1 MTLEILLPTGRG
13 AGSPAGSATGGG
25 LESRRAIGG
34 GGASAAGRLESE
46 RAGGGGPGEGRRD
59 GVGGGAS
66 AAGRLETYRLVGTPV
81 ARGNYAPATRRL
93 AFAAAHVVADPLGDN
108 SPGAPAVVDWEHTLE
123 FRRHLWSLGLSVAE
137 AMDTA
142 QRGMGLD
149 WAATQELIRRS
160 AAEAPDGRIAVGVG
174 TDQLT
179 AAGRPTGGAHAL
191 DAVIAAYE
199 EQLGLAEEVGAQP
212 ILMAS
217 RALCAAA
224 ESPDDYRK
232 VYDRLVGQSTRPVI
246 LHWLGSMFDPAL
258 DGYWGSDSLD
268 TAADV
273 VVDLIADN
281 VTKVDGIKVSLLDAS
296 REVAL
301 RNRLP
306 EGVRLYTG
314 DDFNYPELIR
324 GDDDRHSD
332 ALLGIF
338 AAIAPAAAAA
348 LKALDDGDLDTYD
361 RVFAPTVPLARQI
374 FSAPTYYYKTG
385 IAFLAWLN
393 GHQPGFSMVGGLQT
407 GRSLP
412 HLADTFRLADQA
424 GVLTNPELAVQRFG
438 QLLRVG
444 GVDA

>member
-1 MTLEILLPTGRG
+1 MSLSLRLPLD
-13 AGSPAGSATGGG
+13 GG
-25 LESRRAIGG
+25 LE
-34 GGASAAGRLESE
+34 
-46 RAGGGGPGEGRRD
+46 
-59 GVGGGAS
+59 
-66 AAGRLETYRLVGTPV
+66 TYQLVGDPV
-81 ARGNYAPATRRL
+81 AHGTYSPATRRL
-93 AFAAAHVVADPLGDN
+93 AFAAAHVVPDPLADN
-108 SPGAPAVVDWEHTLE
+108 GPGAPAVIDWEHTLG

-149 WAATQELIRRS
+149 WPATQELIRRS
-160 AAEAPDGRIAVGVG
+160 AAEAPLRSDGAPSGGAAVGGVAGGAASGGAVGGGFAKRIAVGVG
-174 TDQLT
+174 TDQL
-179 AAGRPTGGAHAL
+179 AAGVHSL
-191 DAVIAAYE
+191 DTVIAAYE
-199 EQLGLAEEVGAQP
+199 EQLALAEEVGAQP

-224 ESPDDYRK
+224 NSPDDYRK
-232 VYDRLVGQSTRPVI
+232 AYDRLLSQSSRPVI

-273 VVDLIADN
+273 VVDLINENAS
-281 VTKVDGIKVSLLDAS
+281 KVDGIKVSLLDAAK
-296 REVAL
+296 EVAL
-301 RNRLP
+301 RKRLP
-306 EGVRLYTG
+306 AAVRLYTG

-324 GDDDRHSD
+324 GDGERHSD

-348 LKALDDGDLDTYD
+348 LKALDDGDLTKYEEI
-361 RVFAPTVPLARQI
+361 FAPTVPLARQI

-393 GHQPGFSMVGGLQT
+393 GHQPGFGMVGGLQT

-412 HLADTFRLADQA
+412 HLADTFRLADAA
-424 GVLTNPELAVQRFG
+424 GVLTSPELAVDRFRK
-438 QLLRVG
+438 LLIVG
-444 GVDA
+444 GINA

>member
-1 MTLEILLPTGRG
+1 MSGSTESGGGGGLGLRLPTGD
-13 AGSPAGSATGGG
+13 
-25 LESRRAIGG
+25 
-34 GGASAAGRLESE
+34 GRLE
-46 RAGGGGPGEGRRD
+46 D
-59 GVGGGAS
+59 
-66 AAGRLETYRLVGTPV
+66 YRLIGEPV
-81 ARGNYAPATRRL
+81 AQGTYEPARSRL

-108 SPGAPAVVDWEHTLE
+108 SPGQPAVIDWEHTLE

-149 WAATQELIRRS
+149 WTATQELIRRS
-160 AAEAPDGRIAVGVG
+160 AAEAPTDPRTVGAAEKRIAVGVG
-174 TDQLT
+174 TDQLP
-179 AAGRPTGGAHAL
+179 AGMQAL

-199 EQLGLAEEVGAQP
+199 EQLALAEDVGAQP

-224 ESPDDYRK
+224 VSPDDYRK
-232 VYDRLVGQSTRPVI
+232 VYDRLLGQSSRPMI

-258 DGYWGSDSLD
+258 EGDWGSDSLD
-268 TAADV
+268 TATDV
-273 VVDLIADN
+273 VVDLINENAGR
-281 VTKVDGIKVSLLDAS
+281 VDGIKVSLLDAS

-324 GDDDRHSD
+324 GDETRHSD

-348 LKALDDGDLDTYD
+348 LKALDDGDLTKYEE
-361 RVFAPTVPLARQI
+361 VFAPTVPLARQI

-393 GHQPGFSMVGGLQT
+393 GHQPGFGMVGGLQT

-412 HLADTFRLADQA
+412 HLAETFRLADAA
-424 GVLTNPELAVQRFG
+424 GVLTDPELAVTRFRR
-438 QLLRVG
+438 LLVVG

>member
-1 MTLEILLPTGRG
+1 MELKLPVD
-13 AGSPAGSATGGG
+13 GG
-25 LESRRAIGG
+25 LES
-34 GGASAAGRLESE
+34 
-46 RAGGGGPGEGRRD
+46 
-59 GVGGGAS
+59 
-66 AAGRLETYRLVGTPV
+66 YRLVGEPV
-81 ARGNYAPATRRL
+81 AQGTYSPARSRL

-108 SPGAPAVVDWEHTLE
+108 SPGAPAVIDWEHTLE

-149 WAATQELIRRS
+149 WPATQELIRRS

-179 AAGRPTGGAHAL
+179 APTTGADSL

-199 EQLGLAEEVGAQP
+199 EQLAVAEEAGAQP
-212 ILMAS
+212 IMMAS

-224 ESPDDYRK
+224 QSPDDYRK
-232 VYDRLVGQSTRPVI
+232 VYDRLLNQSSRPVI
-246 LHWLGSMFDPAL
+246 LHWLGPMFDPAL
-258 DGYWGSDSLD
+258 EGYWGSSSFDSAVD
-268 TAADV
+268 T
-273 VVDLIADN
+273 VVDLINDN
-281 VTKVDGIKVSLLDAS
+281 VVKVDGIKISLLDAGK
-296 REVAL
+296 EVAL

-324 GDDDRHSD
+324 GDGERHSD

-348 LKALDDGDLDTYD
+348 LNALDRGDFDEYE

-393 GHQPGFSMVGGLQT
+393 GFQPGFTMVGGLQT

-424 GVLTNPELAVQRFG
+424 GVLTDPELAVDRFR
-438 QLLRVG
+438 QLLRVSG
-444 GVDA
+444 IDA

>member
-1 MTLEILLPTGRG
+1 MTLSLRLP
-13 AGSPAGSATGGG
+13 AY
-25 LESRRAIGG
+25 
-34 GGASAAGRLESE
+34 
-46 RAGGGGPGEGRRD
+46 
-59 GVGGGAS
+59 
-66 AAGRLETYRLVGTPV
+66 GRLETYQLVGTPV
-81 ARGNYAPATRRL
+81 AQGTYEPARSRL

-108 SPGAPAVVDWEHTLE
+108 APGAPAVIDWEHTLE

-160 AAEAPDGRIAVGVG
+160 SAEAPAGRIAVGVG
-174 TDQLT
+174 TDQL
-179 AAGRPTGGAHAL
+179 AAGNHSLET
-191 DAVIAAYE
+191 VIAAYE
-199 EQLGLAEEVGAQP
+199 EQLAVAEDVGAQP

-224 ESPDDYRK
+224 SSPDDYRK
-232 VYDRLVGQSTRPVI
+232 VYDRLLAQSSRPVI

-258 DGYWGSDSLD
+258 TGYWGSESLD

-273 VVDLIADN
+273 VADLIAEN
-281 VTKVDGIKVSLLDAS
+281 IAKVDGIKVSVLDAAK
-296 REVAL
+296 EVAL

-306 EGVRLYTG
+306 EDVRLYTG

-324 GDDDRHSD
+324 GDDQRYSD

-348 LKALDDGDLDTYD
+348 LKALDDGELTRYEEI
-361 RVFAPTVPLARQI
+361 FAPTVPLARHI
-374 FSAPTYYYKTG
+374 FSAPTYYYKSG

-393 GHQPGFSMVGGLQT
+393 GHQPGFTMVGGLQT
-407 GRSLP
+407 GRSLT
-412 HLADTFRLADQA
+412 HLAETFRLADQA
-424 GVLTNPELAVQRFG
+424 GVLTDPSLAVNRFR
-438 QLLRVG
+438 QLLAVN

>member
-1 MTLEILLPTGRG
+1 MKLP
-13 AGSPAGSATGGG
+13 
-25 LESRRAIGG
+25 LN
-34 GGASAAGRLESE
+34 
-46 RAGGGGPGEGRRD
+46 GE
-59 GVGGGAS
+59 
-66 AAGRLETYRLVGTPV
+66 LVDYQLSGTPV
-81 ARGNYAPATRRL
+81 AQGTYSPARSRL

-108 SPGAPAVVDWEHTLE
+108 SPGAPAVIDWEHTLG

-149 WAATQELIRRS
+149 WASTQELIRRS

-174 TDQLT
+174 TDQLPAT
-179 AAGRPTGGAHAL
+179 GQPAAGSTRKSGAESRGASATSSTGGSRSGETAGGSRSGETAGGSRSGETAGGSRSTRPGEGGVHSL

-199 EQLGLAEEVGAQP
+199 EQLAVAEDVQAQP

-224 ESPDDYRK
+224 SGPDDYRK
-232 VYDRLVGQSTRPVI
+232 VYDRLLNQSSRPVI

-258 DGYWGSDSLD
+258 DGYWGSDD
-268 TAADV
+268 VDAAADTV
-273 VVDLIADN
+273 VQLIEDN
-281 VTKVDGIKVSLLDAS
+281 VAKVDGIKVSLLDADK
-296 REVAL
+296 EVAL
-301 RNRLP
+301 RKRLP

-314 DDFNYPELIR
+314 DDFNYPELIQ
-324 GDDDRHSD
+324 GDGDRYSD

-348 LKALDDGDLDTYD
+348 LKALDDNDLDTYTK
-361 RVFAPTVPLARQI
+361 VFAPTVPLARQI

-393 GHQPGFSMVGGLQT
+393 GYQPGFTMVGGLQT
-407 GRSLP
+407 GRALT

-424 GVLTNPELAVQRFG
+424 GVLTNPDLAVDRFR

-444 GVDA
+444 GIDA

>member
-1 MTLEILLPTGRG
+1 MSLSLRLPLE
-13 AGSPAGSATGGG
+13 GG
-25 LESRRAIGG
+25 LENYT
-34 GGASAAGRLESE
+34 L
-46 RAGGGGPGEGRRD
+46 
-59 GVGGGAS
+59 
-66 AAGRLETYRLVGTPV
+66 TGTPV
-81 ARGNYAPATRRL
+81 AQGTYEPARSRL

-108 SPGAPAVVDWEHTLE
+108 SPGAPAAIDWEHTLG

-149 WAATQELIRRS
+149 WPATQELIRRS
-160 AAEAPDGRIAVGVG
+160 ATEAPAGRIAVGVG
-174 TDQLT
+174 TDQLPP
-179 AAGRPTGGAHAL
+179 GVHSL
-191 DAVIAAYE
+191 DVVVGAYE
-199 EQLGLAEEVGAQP
+199 EQLALAEEVGAQP

-224 ESPDDYRK
+224 GSPDDYRK
-232 VYDRLVGQSTRPVI
+232 VYDRLLGQSSRPVI

-273 VVDLIADN
+273 VVELINEN
-281 VTKVDGIKVSLLDAS
+281 VAHVDGIKVSLLDAS
-296 REVAL
+296 KEIAL
-301 RNRLP
+301 RKRLP
-306 EGVRLYTG
+306 DGVRLYTG
-314 DDFNYPELIR
+314 DDFNYPELIQ
-324 GDDDRHSD
+324 GDGDRHSD

-348 LKALDDGDLDTYD
+348 LKALDEGDLTAYEQA
-361 RVFAPTVPLARQI
+361 FAPTVPLARQI

-393 GHQPGFSMVGGLQT
+393 GHQPGFGMVGGLQT

-412 HLADTFRLADQA
+412 HLADTFRLADAA
-424 GVLTNPELAVQRFG
+424 GVLTSPELAVDRFRK
-438 QLLRVG
+438 LLIVG

>member
-1 MTLEILLPTGRG
+1 MTLSLKLPLD
-13 AGSPAGSATGGG
+13 GG
-25 LESRRAIGG
+25 L
-34 GGASAAGRLESE
+34 SE
-46 RAGGGGPGEGRRD
+46 
-59 GVGGGAS
+59 
-66 AAGRLETYRLVGTPV
+66 YRLIGQPV
-81 ARGNYAPATRRL
+81 AQGTYEPAASRL

-108 SPGAPAVVDWEHTLE
+108 APGQPAVVDWEHTLE

-149 WAATQELIRRS
+149 WVATQELIRRS

-174 TDQLT
+174 TDQL
-179 AAGRPTGGAHAL
+179 AAGDHSLET
-191 DAVIAAYE
+191 VIGAYE
-199 EQLGLAEEVGAQP
+199 EQLAVAEEVGAQP

-217 RALCAAA
+217 RGLCAAA
-224 ESPDDYRK
+224 SSPDDYRK
-232 VYDRLVGQSTRPVI
+232 VYDRLLSQSTRPVI
-246 LHWLGSMFDPAL
+246 LHWLGAMFDPAL

-273 VVDLIADN
+273 VVELIGDHTA
-281 VTKVDGIKVSLLDAS
+281 KVDGIKVSLLEAS

-314 DDFNYPELIR
+314 DDFNYPELIK
-324 GDDDRHSD
+324 GDEDRYSD

-348 LKALDDGDLDTYD
+348 LKALDDGDLQRYD
-361 RVFAPTVPLARQI
+361 EVFAPTVPLSRQI

-393 GHQPGFSMVGGLQT
+393 GHQPGFTMVGGLQT

-424 GVLTNPELAVQRFG
+424 GVLTNPELAVSRFG

>member
-1 MTLEILLPTGRG
+1 MSLSLRLPLDG
-13 AGSPAGSATGGG
+13 A
-25 LESRRAIGG
+25 
-34 GGASAAGRLESE
+34 
-46 RAGGGGPGEGRRD
+46 
-59 GVGGGAS
+59 
-66 AAGRLETYRLVGTPV
+66 LETYQLTGTPV
-81 ARGNYAPATRRL
+81 AHGNYSPSTSRL
-93 AFAAAHVVADPLGDN
+93 AFAAAHVVSDPLADN
-108 SPGAPAVVDWEHTLE
+108 SPGAPAAIDWDHTLG

-149 WAATQELIRRS
+149 WPATQELIRRS

-174 TDQLT
+174 TDQLP
-179 AAGRPTGGAHAL
+179 AGVHPL

-199 EQLGLAEEVGAQP
+199 EQLALAEEVGAQP

-224 ESPDDYRK
+224 TSPDDYRK
-232 VYDRLVGQSTRPVI
+232 VYDRLLGQSSRPVI

-273 VVDLIADN
+273 VVDLINEN
-281 VTKVDGIKVSLLDAS
+281 VSKVDGIKVSLLDAAK
-296 REVAL
+296 EVAL
-301 RNRLP
+301 RKRLP

-324 GDDDRHSD
+324 GDGEHYSD

-348 LKALDDGDLDTYD
+348 LKALDDGKLTKYEEI
-361 RVFAPTVPLARQI
+361 FAPTVPLARQI

-393 GHQPGFSMVGGLQT
+393 GHQPGFGMVGGLQT

-412 HLADTFRLADQA
+412 HLADTFRLADAA
-424 GVLTNPELAVQRFG
+424 GVLTSPELAVDRFR
-438 QLLRVG
+438 QLLIVG
-444 GVDA
+444 GIDA

>member
-1 MTLEILLPTGRG
+1 VKLKLPLD
-13 AGSPAGSATGGG
+13 GG
-25 LESRRAIGG
+25 LSEYQLIGK
-34 GGASAAGRLESE
+34 
-46 RAGGGGPGEGRRD
+46 
-59 GVGGGAS
+59 
-66 AAGRLETYRLVGTPV
+66 PV
-81 ARGNYAPATRRL
+81 AQGTYEPAASRL

-108 SPGAPAVVDWEHTLE
+108 SPGQPAVVDWEHTLE

-174 TDQLT
+174 TDQLAPGNHSLET
-179 AAGRPTGGAHAL
+179 
-191 DAVIAAYE
+191 VIGAYE
-199 EQLGLAEEVGAQP
+199 EQLAVAEDVGAQP

-224 ESPDDYRK
+224 GSPDDYRK
-232 VYDRLVGQSTRPVI
+232 VYDRLLNQSSRPVI

-273 VVDLIADN
+273 VVDLIGDN
-281 VTKVDGIKVSLLDAS
+281 TSKVDGIKVSLLEAS

-314 DDFNYPELIR
+314 DDFNYPELIK
-324 GDDDRHSD
+324 GDEDRYSD

-348 LKALDDGDLDTYD
+348 LKALDDGDLARYD
-361 RVFAPTVPLARQI
+361 EVFAPTVPLSRQI

-407 GRSLP
+407 GRALP

-424 GVLTNPELAVQRFG
+424 GVLTNPELAVARFR
-438 QLLRVG
+438 QLLLVG

>member
-1 MTLEILLPTGRG
+1 MTLALKLPLD
-13 AGSPAGSATGGG
+13 GG
-25 LESRRAIGG
+25 L
-34 GGASAAGRLESE
+34 SE
-46 RAGGGGPGEGRRD
+46 
-59 GVGGGAS
+59 
-66 AAGRLETYRLVGTPV
+66 YRLIGEPV
-81 ARGNYAPATRRL
+81 AQGTYAPAESRL

-108 SPGAPAVVDWEHTLE
+108 SPGQPAVVDWEHTLE

-174 TDQLT
+174 TDQL
-179 AAGRPTGGAHAL
+179 AAGNHSLET
-191 DAVIAAYE
+191 VIGAYE
-199 EQLGLAEEVGAQP
+199 EQLAVAEEVGAQP

-224 ESPDDYRK
+224 GSPDDYRK
-232 VYDRLVGQSTRPVI
+232 VYDRLLNQSSRPVI

-273 VVDLIADN
+273 VVELIADN
-281 VTKVDGIKVSLLDAS
+281 TTKVDGIKVSLLEAS

-314 DDFNYPELIR
+314 DDFNYPELIK
-324 GDDDRHSD
+324 GDDDAYSD

-348 LKALDDGDLDTYD
+348 LKALDDGDLHRYD
-361 RVFAPTVPLARQI
+361 EVFAPTVPLSRQI

-424 GVLTNPELAVQRFG
+424 GVLTNPELAVSRFR
-438 QLLRVG
+438 QLLLVG

>member
-1 MTLEILLPTGRG
+1 MTLSLRLP
-13 AGSPAGSATGGG
+13 
-25 LESRRAIGG
+25 L
-34 GGASAAGRLESE
+34 
-46 RAGGGGPGEGRRD
+46 D
-59 GVGGGAS
+59 GK
-66 AAGRLETYRLVGTPV
+66 LETYHLIGEPV
-81 ARGNYAPATRRL
+81 AHGTYQPARSRL

-108 SPGAPAVVDWEHTLE
+108 SPGAPAVIDWDHTLE

-149 WAATQELIRRS
+149 WPATQELIRRS
-160 AAEAPDGRIAVGVG
+160 AAEAPLRSSVVGSAGGAGEKQIAVGVG
-174 TDQLT
+174 TDQLP
-179 AAGRPTGGAHAL
+179 AGVHPL

-199 EQLGLAEEVGAQP
+199 EQLAVAEEVGAQP

-224 ESPDDYRK
+224 GSPDDYRK
-232 VYDRLVGQSTRPVI
+232 VYDRLLSQSSRPVI

-258 DGYWGSDSLD
+258 EGYWGSDSLD

-273 VVDLIADN
+273 VVELINENAAH
-281 VTKVDGIKVSLLDAS
+281 VDGIKVSLLDAS
-296 REVAL
+296 KEVAL

-314 DDFNYPELIR
+314 DDFNYPSLIR
-324 GDDDRHSD
+324 GDGERYSD

-348 LKALDDGDLDTYD
+348 LKALDDRELTKYEEI
-361 RVFAPTVPLARQI
+361 FAPTVPLARQI
-374 FSAPTYYYKTG
+374 FSAPTLYYKTG

-393 GHQPGFSMVGGLQT
+393 GHQPGFGMVGGLQT

-412 HLADTFRLADQA
+412 HLAETFRLADAA
-424 GVLTNPELAVQRFG
+424 GVLARPEFAVDRFRK
-438 QLLRVG
+438 LLVVG

>member
-1 MTLEILLPTGRG
+1 MTLELKLPLD
-13 AGSPAGSATGGG
+13 GG
-25 LESRRAIGG
+25 L
-34 GGASAAGRLESE
+34 SA
-46 RAGGGGPGEGRRD
+46 
-59 GVGGGAS
+59 
-66 AAGRLETYRLVGTPV
+66 YRLVGEPV
-81 ARGNYAPATRRL
+81 ARGTYSPARSRL

-108 SPGAPAVVDWEHTLE
+108 APGAPAVIDWEHTLE

-149 WAATQELIRRS
+149 WKATQELIRRS

-179 AAGRPTGGAHAL
+179 GPATL
-191 DAVIAAYE
+191 DAVIGAYE
-199 EQLGLAEEVGAQP
+199 EQLAVAEDVGARP

-232 VYDRLVGQSTRPVI
+232 VYDRLLTQSAKPVI
-246 LHWLGSMFDPAL
+246 LHWLGPMFDPAL
-258 DGYWGSDSLD
+258 EGYWGGDSFD
-268 TAADV
+268 SAAATV
-273 VVDLIADN
+273 VELINAN
-281 VTKVDGIKVSLLDAS
+281 VEKVDGIKISLLDAS
-296 REVAL
+296 KEVAL
-301 RNRLP
+301 RNCLP
-306 EGVRLYTG
+306 TRVRLYTG

-324 GDDDRHSD
+324 GDGERHSD

-348 LKALDDGDLDTYD
+348 LHALDAGDLETYE
-361 RVFAPTVPLARQI
+361 RVFQPTVPLARQI

-393 GHQPGFSMVGGLQT
+393 GFQPGFTMVGGLQT

-424 GVLTNPELAVQRFG
+424 GVLTNPELAVDRFR

-444 GVDA
+444 GIDA

>member
-1 MTLEILLPTGRG
+1 MTLELRLPT
-13 AGSPAGSATGGG
+13 S
-25 LESRRAIGG
+25 E
-34 GGASAAGRLESE
+34 GRLEI
-46 RAGGGGPGEGRRD
+46 
-59 GVGGGAS
+59 
-66 AAGRLETYRLVGTPV
+66 YRLIGEPV
-81 ARGNYAPATRRL
+81 AQGTYAPARSRL
-93 AFAAAHVVADPLGDN
+93 AFAAAHVVADPLRDN
-108 SPGAPAVVDWEHTLE
+108 SPGQPAGIDWEHTLE

-149 WAATQELIRRS
+149 WPATQELIRRS
-160 AAEAPDGRIAVGVG
+160 AAEAPTHPLTDETTHAPAGRGAGKRIAVGVG
-174 TDQLT
+174 TDQLPV
-179 AAGRPTGGAHAL
+179 RQRHSVE
-191 DAVIAAYE
+191 AVSAAYE
-199 EQLGLAEEVGAQP
+199 EQLALAEEVGAQP

-224 ESPDDYRK
+224 ASPDDYRK
-232 VYDRLVGQSTRPVI
+232 VYDRLLGQSSRPVI

-258 DGYWGSDSLD
+258 EGYWGSESID

-273 VVDLIADN
+273 VVDLIEENAGQ
-281 VTKVDGIKVSLLDAS
+281 VDGIKVSLLDAA

-324 GDDDRHSD
+324 GDQNRYSD

-348 LKALDDGDLDTYD
+348 LKALDDGDLTKYD
-361 RVFAPTVPLARQI
+361 DVFAPTVPLARQI

-393 GHQPGFSMVGGLQT
+393 GHQPGFGMVGGLQT

-412 HLADTFRLADQA
+412 HLAETFRLADAA
-424 GVLTNPELAVQRFG
+424 GVLTNPELAVTRFR
-438 QLLRVG
+438 QLLVVG

>member
-1 MTLEILLPTGRG
+1 MTLSLRLP
-13 AGSPAGSATGGG
+13 
-25 LESRRAIGG
+25 LN
-34 GGASAAGRLESE
+34 GRLE
-46 RAGGGGPGEGRRD
+46 P
-59 GVGGGAS
+59 
-66 AAGRLETYRLVGTPV
+66 YRLTGTPV
-81 ARGNYAPATRRL
+81 AASNYEPSHTRL
-93 AFAAAHVVADPLGDN
+93 AFAAAHVVSDPLADN
-108 SPGAPAVVDWEHTLE
+108 SPGAPAVIDWDHTLG

-149 WAATQELIRRS
+149 WPATQELIRRS
-160 AAEAPDGRIAVGVG
+160 AAEAPRRAANAARGAGDARGGASAGSAGAEGADSARSEADGAHRAGASRGAVESAGGSEKRIAVGVG
-174 TDQLT
+174 TDQLP
-179 AAGRPTGGAHAL
+179 AGVHPL
-191 DAVIAAYE
+191 DAVIGAYE
-199 EQLGLAEEVGAQP
+199 EQLALAEEVGAQP

-224 ESPDDYRK
+224 TSPDDYRK
-232 VYDRLVGQSTRPVI
+232 VYDRLLGQSSRPVI

-258 DGYWGSDSLD
+258 DGYWGSGSLD

-273 VVDLIADN
+273 VVDLIN
-281 VTKVDGIKVSLLDAS
+281 ENSTKVDGIKVSLLDAS
-296 REVAL
+296 KEIAL
-301 RNRLP
+301 RKRLP

-324 GDDDRHSD
+324 GDGERYSD

-348 LKALDDGDLDTYD
+348 LKALDDGEPAKYEEI
-361 RVFAPTVPLARQI
+361 FAPTVPLARQI

-393 GHQPGFSMVGGLQT
+393 GHQPGFGMVGGLQT

-412 HLADTFRLADQA
+412 HLADTFRLADAA
-424 GVLTNPELAVQRFG
+424 GVLTSPELATDRFK

-444 GVDA
+444 GIDA

>member
-1 MTLEILLPTGRG
+1 MTLEVLLPSGD
-13 AGSPAGSATGGG
+13 G
-25 LESRRAIGG
+25 LER
-34 GGASAAGRLESE
+34 
-46 RAGGGGPGEGRRD
+46 
-59 GVGGGAS
+59 
-66 AAGRLETYRLVGTPV
+66 YRLVGEPV
-81 ARGNYAPATRRL
+81 ARGTYSPARSRL

-108 SPGAPAVVDWEHTLE
+108 SPGAPAVIDWEHTLE

-149 WAATQELIRRS
+149 WPATQELIRRS

-174 TDQLT
+174 TDHLT
-179 AAGRPTGGAHAL
+179 AANRRAAGSDGPHEL

-199 EQLGLAEEVGAQP
+199 EQLCLAEEVGAQP

-232 VYDRLVGQSTRPVI
+232 VYDRLLGQSTRPVI

-281 VTKVDGIKVSLLDAS
+281 ATKVDGIKVSLLDAS

-314 DDFNYPELIR
+314 DDFNYPALIK
-324 GDDDRHSD
+324 GDDDRYSD

>member
-1 MTLEILLPTGRG
+1 MKLP
-13 AGSPAGSATGGG
+13 
-25 LESRRAIGG
+25 LN
-34 GGASAAGRLESE
+34 
-46 RAGGGGPGEGRRD
+46 GELVD
-59 GVGGGAS
+59 
-66 AAGRLETYRLVGTPV
+66 YQLVGTPV
-81 ARGNYAPATRRL
+81 AQGTYSPARSRL

-108 SPGAPAVVDWEHTLE
+108 SPGAPAVIDWEHTLG

-149 WAATQELIRRS
+149 WASTQELIRRS

-174 TDQLT
+174 TDQL
-179 AAGRPTGGAHAL
+179 PTGTHSL

-199 EQLGLAEEVGAQP
+199 EQLAVAEEVGAQP

-224 ESPDDYRK
+224 SGPDDYRK
-232 VYDRLVGQSTRPVI
+232 VYDRLLSQSSRPVI

-258 DGYWGSDSLD
+258 AGYWGSDSVEVA
-268 TAADV
+268 TDV
-273 VVDLIADN
+273 VVGLIEDN
-281 VTKVDGIKVSLLDAS
+281 VSKVDGIKISLLDAAK
-296 REVAL
+296 EVAL
-301 RNRLP
+301 RKRLP

-314 DDFNYPELIR
+314 DDFNYPELIQ
-324 GDDDRHSD
+324 GDGDRYSD

-348 LKALDDGDLDTYD
+348 LKALDDNDLETYE

-393 GHQPGFSMVGGLQT
+393 GYQPGFTMVGGLQT
-407 GRSLP
+407 GRALP

-424 GVLTNPELAVQRFG
+424 GVLTDPELAVDRFR
-438 QLLRVG
+438 QLLKVG
-444 GVDA
+444 GIDA

>member
-1 MTLEILLPTGRG
+1 
-13 AGSPAGSATGGG
+13 
-25 LESRRAIGG
+25 
-34 GGASAAGRLESE
+34 
-46 RAGGGGPGEGRRD
+46 
-59 GVGGGAS
+59 
-66 AAGRLETYRLVGTPV
+66 
-81 ARGNYAPATRRL
+81 
-93 AFAAAHVVADPLGDN
+93 
-108 SPGAPAVVDWEHTLE
+108 
-123 FRRHLWSLGLSVAE
+123 
-137 AMDTA
+137 
-142 QRGMGLD
+142 MGLD

-179 AAGRPTGGAHAL
+179 TATAPTADSGSYPL
-191 DAVIAAYE
+191 DTVIAAYE
-199 EQLGLAEEVGAQP
+199 EQLGVAEDVGAQP
-212 ILMAS
+212 IMMAS

-232 VYDRLVGQSTRPVI
+232 VYDRLLSQSTRPVI
-246 LHWLGSMFDPAL
+246 LHWLGAMFDPAL

-273 VVDLIADN
+273 VVELINDN
-281 VTKVDGIKVSLLDAS
+281 VTKVDGIKVSLLDDA

-314 DDFNYPELIR
+314 DDFNYPSLIK
-324 GDDDRHSD
+324 GDAERHSD

-361 RVFAPTVPLARQI
+361 RVFEPTVPLARQI

-424 GVLTNPELAVQRFG
+424 GVLTNPELAVARFR

>member
-1 MTLEILLPTGRG
+1 MTLSLRLPG
-13 AGSPAGSATGGG
+13 PGG
-25 LESRRAIGG
+25 LEAYQVIG
-34 GGASAAGRLESE
+34 E
-46 RAGGGGPGEGRRD
+46 
-59 GVGGGAS
+59 
-66 AAGRLETYRLVGTPV
+66 PV
-81 ARGNYAPATRRL
+81 AQGTYSPAESRL

-108 SPGAPAVVDWEHTLE
+108 SPGQPAVVDWEHTLE

-174 TDQLT
+174 TDQL
-179 AAGRPTGGAHAL
+179 AAGNHSLET
-191 DAVIAAYE
+191 VIGAYE
-199 EQLGLAEEVGAQP
+199 EQLAVAEEVGAQP

-217 RALCAAA
+217 RAMCAAA
-224 ESPDDYRK
+224 ASPDDYRK
-232 VYDRLVGQSTRPVI
+232 VYDRLLNQSSRPVI
-246 LHWLGSMFDPAL
+246 LHWLGAMFDPAL

-273 VVDLIADN
+273 VVELIGDHSA
-281 VTKVDGIKVSLLDAS
+281 KVDGIKVSLLEAS

-314 DDFNYPELIR
+314 DDFNYPELIK
-324 GDDDRHSD
+324 GDAEHYSD

-348 LKALDDGDLDTYD
+348 LKALDDGDLQRYD
-361 RVFAPTVPLARQI
+361 EVFAPTVPLSRQI

-424 GVLTNPELAVQRFG
+424 GVLTNPELAVARFR
-438 QLLRVG
+438 QLLLVG

>member
-1 MTLEILLPTGRG
+1 MTLELRLPTGD
-13 AGSPAGSATGGG
+13 GG
-25 LESRRAIGG
+25 LES
-34 GGASAAGRLESE
+34 
-46 RAGGGGPGEGRRD
+46 
-59 GVGGGAS
+59 
-66 AAGRLETYRLVGTPV
+66 YRLIGEPIAQGT
-81 ARGNYAPATRRL
+81 YAPAASRL

-108 SPGAPAVVDWEHTLE
+108 SPDQPAVIDWEHTLE

-149 WAATQELIRRS
+149 WTATQELIRRS
-160 AAEAPDGRIAVGVG
+160 AAEAPTHLRTTETPAHPQTGEAHPQAGEAPGHLRAGGPAGKRIAVGVG
-174 TDQLT
+174 TDQLP
-179 AAGRPTGGAHAL
+179 AGLQPL

-199 EQLGLAEEVGAQP
+199 GQLALAEEVGAQP

-224 ESPDDYRK
+224 GSPDDYRK
-232 VYDRLVGQSTRPVI
+232 VYDRLLGQSSRPVI

-258 DGYWGSDSLD
+258 EGYWGSDSLD

-273 VVDLIADN
+273 VVELINENAGQ
-281 VTKVDGIKVSLLDAS
+281 VDGIKVSLLDAS

-324 GDDDRHSD
+324 GDENRYSD

-348 LKALDDGDLDTYD
+348 LKALDDGDLTKYEE
-361 RVFAPTVPLARQI
+361 VFAPTVPLARQI

-393 GHQPGFSMVGGLQT
+393 GHQPGFGMVGGLQT

-412 HLADTFRLADQA
+412 HLAETFRLADAA
-424 GVLTNPELAVQRFG
+424 GVLTNPELAVTRFRH
-438 QLLRVG
+438 LLLVG

>member
-1 MTLEILLPTGRG
+1 MELNLPVH
-13 AGSPAGSATGGG
+13 GG
-25 LESRRAIGG
+25 LEK
-34 GGASAAGRLESE
+34 
-46 RAGGGGPGEGRRD
+46 
-59 GVGGGAS
+59 
-66 AAGRLETYRLVGTPV
+66 YRLTGEPV
-81 ARGNYAPATRRL
+81 ARGTYSPARSRL

-108 SPGAPAVVDWEHTLE
+108 APGAPAVIDWEHTLE

-149 WAATQELIRRS
+149 WKATQELIRRS

-179 AAGRPTGGAHAL
+179 GPATL
-191 DAVIAAYE
+191 DAVIGAYE
-199 EQLGLAEEVGAQP
+199 EQLAVAEDVGARP

-232 VYDRLVGQSTRPVI
+232 VYDRLLTQSAKPVI
-246 LHWLGSMFDPAL
+246 LHWLGPMFDPAL
-258 DGYWGSDSLD
+258 EGYWGGDSFD
-268 TAADV
+268 SAAATV
-273 VVDLIADN
+273 VELINAN
-281 VTKVDGIKVSLLDAS
+281 VEKVDGIKISLLDAS
-296 REVAL
+296 KEVAL
-301 RNRLP
+301 RNCLP
-306 EGVRLYTG
+306 TGVRLYTG

-324 GDDDRHSD
+324 GDGERHSD

-348 LKALDDGDLDTYD
+348 LHALDAGDLETYE
-361 RVFAPTVPLARQI
+361 RVFQPTVPLARQI

-393 GHQPGFSMVGGLQT
+393 GFQPGFTMVGGLQT

-424 GVLTNPELAVQRFG
+424 GVLTNPELAVDRFR

-444 GVDA
+444 GIDA

>member
-1 MTLEILLPTGRG
+1 MTLSLRLPG
-13 AGSPAGSATGGG
+13 PDG
-25 LESRRAIGG
+25 LG
-34 GGASAAGRLESE
+34 
-46 RAGGGGPGEGRRD
+46 
-59 GVGGGAS
+59 
-66 AAGRLETYRLVGTPV
+66 TYQLVGEPV
-81 ARGNYAPATRRL
+81 AQGTYEPAQSRL

-108 SPGAPAVVDWEHTLE
+108 SPGQPAVVDWEHTLE

-149 WAATQELIRRS
+149 WPATQELIRRS
-160 AAEAPDGRIAVGVG
+160 AAEAPNGRIAVGVG
-174 TDQLT
+174 TDQL
-179 AAGRPTGGAHAL
+179 AAGNHPLET
-191 DAVIAAYE
+191 VIGAYE
-199 EQLGLAEEVGAQP
+199 EQLAVAEEVGAQP

-224 ESPDDYRK
+224 TSPDDYRK
-232 VYDRLVGQSTRPVI
+232 VYDRLLSQSSRPVI
-246 LHWLGSMFDPAL
+246 LHWLGAMFDPAL

-273 VVDLIADN
+273 VVELIGDN
-281 VTKVDGIKVSLLDAS
+281 TAKVDGIKVSLLEAS

-314 DDFNYPELIR
+314 DDFNYPALIK
-324 GDDDRHSD
+324 GDDDAYSD

-348 LKALDDGDLDTYD
+348 LKALDDGDLQRYD
-361 RVFAPTVPLARQI
+361 EVFEPTVALSRQI

-424 GVLTNPELAVQRFG
+424 GVLTNPELAVSRFR

>member
-1 MTLEILLPTGRG
+1 VTLELRLPVL
-13 AGSPAGSATGGG
+13 GG
-25 LESRRAIGG
+25 
-34 GGASAAGRLESE
+34 
-46 RAGGGGPGEGRRD
+46 
-59 GVGGGAS
+59 
-66 AAGRLETYRLVGTPV
+66 LETYRLAGEPV
-81 ARGNYAPATRRL
+81 AQGTYKPARSRL

-108 SPGAPAVVDWEHTLE
+108 SPGQPAVIDWQHTLE

-174 TDQLT
+174 TDQL
-179 AAGRPTGGAHAL
+179 AAGNHSLET
-191 DAVIAAYE
+191 VISAYE
-199 EQLGLAEEVGAQP
+199 EQLAVAEEVGAQP

-224 ESPDDYRK
+224 ASPDDYRK
-232 VYDRLVGQSTRPVI
+232 VYDRLLNQSSRPVI

-258 DGYWGSDSLD
+258 DGYWGSQSLD

-273 VVDLIADN
+273 VVELIGDN
-281 VTKVDGIKVSLLDAS
+281 AAKVDGIKVSLLEAS

-314 DDFNYPELIR
+314 DDFNYPALIK
-324 GDDDRHSD
+324 GDADRYSD

-338 AAIAPAAAAA
+338 AAIAPAAAVA
-348 LKALDDGDLDTYD
+348 LKALDDGDLQKYD
-361 RVFAPTVPLARQI
+361 EVFAPTVPLSRQI

-424 GVLTNPELAVQRFG
+424 GVLTNPELAVTRFR

>member
-1 MTLEILLPTGRG
+1 MTLSLTLPLD
-13 AGSPAGSATGGG
+13 GG
-25 LESRRAIGG
+25 LS
-34 GGASAAGRLESE
+34 S
-46 RAGGGGPGEGRRD
+46 
-59 GVGGGAS
+59 
-66 AAGRLETYRLVGTPV
+66 YQLVGEPV
-81 ARGNYAPATRRL
+81 AQGTYEPARSRL

-108 SPGAPAVVDWEHTLE
+108 SPGQPAVVDWEHTLG

-160 AAEAPDGRIAVGVG
+160 AAEAPNGRIAVGVG
-174 TDQLT
+174 TDQL
-179 AAGRPTGGAHAL
+179 AAGNHPLET
-191 DAVIAAYE
+191 VIGAYE
-199 EQLGLAEEVGAQP
+199 EQLAVAEEVGAQP

-224 ESPDDYRK
+224 SSPDDYRK
-232 VYDRLVGQSTRPVI
+232 VYDRLLSQSSRPVI
-246 LHWLGSMFDPAL
+246 LHWLGAMFDPAL

-273 VVDLIADN
+273 VIELIGDN
-281 VTKVDGIKVSLLDAS
+281 TAKVDGIKVSLLEAS

-314 DDFNYPELIR
+314 DDFNYPALIK
-324 GDDDRHSD
+324 GDDDAYSD

-348 LKALDDGDLDTYD
+348 LKALDDGDLQRYD
-361 RVFAPTVPLARQI
+361 EVFEPTVALSRQI

-393 GHQPGFSMVGGLQT
+393 GHQPGFTMVGGLQT

-412 HLADTFRLADQA
+412 HLADTFRLADKA
-424 GVLTNPELAVQRFG
+424 GVLTNPELAVSRFR

>member
-1 MTLEILLPTGRG
+1 MSLSLRLPTGD
-13 AGSPAGSATGGG
+13 GG
-25 LESRRAIGG
+25 L
-34 GGASAAGRLESE
+34 ASYEL
-46 RAGGGGPGEGRRD
+46 
-59 GVGGGAS
+59 
-66 AAGRLETYRLVGTPV
+66 TGTPV
-81 ARGNYAPATRRL
+81 AHGTYEPAVSRL
-93 AFAAAHVVADPLGDN
+93 AFAAAHVVPDPLSDN
-108 SPGAPAVVDWEHTLE
+108 SPGAPAVIDWDHTLE

-149 WAATQELIRRS
+149 WPATQELIRRS
-160 AAEAPDGRIAVGVG
+160 AAEAPLRDASEKRIAVGVG
-174 TDQLT
+174 TDQLP
-179 AAGRPTGGAHAL
+179 AGVHTL
-191 DAVIAAYE
+191 DAVIGAYE
-199 EQLGLAEEVGAQP
+199 QQLGLAEEVGAQP

-224 ESPDDYRK
+224 ASPDDYRK
-232 VYDRLVGQSTRPVI
+232 VYDRLLGQSSRPVV

-273 VVDLIADN
+273 VVDLINEN
-281 VTKVDGIKVSLLDAS
+281 VAKVDGIKVSLLDAS
-296 REVAL
+296 KEVAL
-301 RNRLP
+301 RKRLP
-306 EGVRLYTG
+306 DGIRLYTG

-324 GDDDRHSD
+324 GDGERHSD

-348 LKALDDGDLDTYD
+348 LKALDDGDLTKYD
-361 RVFAPTVPLARQI
+361 EIFTPTVPLARQI

-412 HLADTFRLADQA
+412 HLADTFRLADAA
-424 GVLTNPELAVQRFG
+424 GVLTSPELAVDRFRK
-438 QLLRVG
+438 LLIVG

>member
-1 MTLEILLPTGRG
+1 MALELNLP
-13 AGSPAGSATGGG
+13 AGGG
-25 LESRRAIGG
+25 LEK
-34 GGASAAGRLESE
+34 
-46 RAGGGGPGEGRRD
+46 
-59 GVGGGAS
+59 
-66 AAGRLETYRLVGTPV
+66 YQLVGRPV
-81 ARGNYAPATRRL
+81 AQGTYSPASSRL

-108 SPGAPAVVDWEHTLE
+108 SPGAPAVIDWEHTLE

-149 WAATQELIRRS
+149 WPATQELIRRS

-174 TDQLT
+174 TDQL
-179 AAGRPTGGAHAL
+179 ASDGAHPL

-199 EQLGLAEEVGAQP
+199 EQLAVAEEVGAQP
-212 ILMAS
+212 IMMAS

-232 VYDRLVGQSTRPVI
+232 VYDRLLRQSSRPVI
-246 LHWLGSMFDPAL
+246 LHWLGSMFDLAL
-258 DGYWGSDSLD
+258 EGYWGSASVDAATD
-268 TAADV
+268 TV
-273 VVDLIADN
+273 VELITDN
-281 VTKVDGIKVSLLDAS
+281 VSKIDGIKISLLDAS
-296 REVAL
+296 KEVAL
-301 RNRLP
+301 RDRLP

-324 GDDDRHSD
+324 GDGERHSD

-348 LKALDDGDLDTYD
+348 LKALDDGDLDTYEK
-361 RVFAPTVPLARQI
+361 VFAPTVPLARQI

-393 GHQPGFSMVGGLQT
+393 GFQPGFTMVGGLQT

-424 GVLTNPELAVQRFG
+424 GVLTNPELAVDRFR
-438 QLLRVG
+438 QLLRVSG
-444 GVDA
+444 IDA

>member
-1 MTLEILLPTGRG
+1 MSLELKLPVG
-13 AGSPAGSATGGG
+13 
-25 LESRRAIGG
+25 
-34 GGASAAGRLESE
+34 
-46 RAGGGGPGEGRRD
+46 
-59 GVGGGAS
+59 GVGGVGGS
-66 AAGRLETYRLVGTPV
+66 RVAGSLATYRLVGEPV
-81 ARGNYAPATRRL
+81 AQGPYAPASSRL

-108 SPGAPAVVDWEHTLE
+108 SPGAPAVIDWEHTLE

-160 AAEAPDGRIAVGVG
+160 ADEAPDGRIAVGVG

-179 AAGRPTGGAHAL
+179 TAGRPADGNYEL
-191 DAVIAAYE
+191 DAVIGAYE
-199 EQLGLAEEVGAQP
+199 EQLALAEDVGAQP

-224 ESPDDYRK
+224 GSPDDYRK
-232 VYDRLVGQSTRPVI
+232 VYDHLLGQSSRPVI

-273 VVDLIADN
+273 VVDLIVDN
-281 VTKVDGIKVSLLDAS
+281 ATKVDGIKVSLLDDA

-314 DDFNYPELIR
+314 DDFNYPALIK
-324 GDDDRHSD
+324 GDADRYSD

-393 GHQPGFSMVGGLQT
+393 GHQPGFTMVGGLQT

-424 GVLTNPELAVQRFG
+424 GVLTNPELAVERFR

>member
-1 MTLEILLPTGRG
+1 MELNLPGH
-13 AGSPAGSATGGG
+13 GG
-25 LESRRAIGG
+25 LEK
-34 GGASAAGRLESE
+34 
-46 RAGGGGPGEGRRD
+46 
-59 GVGGGAS
+59 
-66 AAGRLETYRLVGTPV
+66 YRLTGEPV
-81 ARGNYAPATRRL
+81 ARGTYSPARSRL

-108 SPGAPAVVDWEHTLE
+108 SPGAPAVIDWEHTLE

-149 WAATQELIRRS
+149 WKATQELIRRS

-179 AAGRPTGGAHAL
+179 GPATL
-191 DAVIAAYE
+191 DAVIGAYE
-199 EQLGLAEEVGAQP
+199 EQLAVAEDVGARP

-224 ESPDDYRK
+224 ESPDDYLE
-232 VYDRLVGQSTRPVI
+232 VYGHLLRQCAEPVI
-246 LHWLGSMFDPAL
+246 LHWLGPMFDPAL
-258 DGYWGSDSLD
+258 EGYWGGDSFD
-268 TAADV
+268 SAAATV
-273 VVDLIADN
+273 VELINAN
-281 VTKVDGIKVSLLDAS
+281 VEKVDGIKISLLDAS
-296 REVAL
+296 KEVAL
-301 RNRLP
+301 RNCLP
-306 EGVRLYTG
+306 TGVRLYTG

-324 GDDDRHSD
+324 GDGERHSD

-348 LKALDDGDLDTYD
+348 LHALDAGDLETYE
-361 RVFAPTVPLARQI
+361 RVFQPTVPLARQI

-393 GHQPGFSMVGGLQT
+393 GFQPGFTMVGGLQT

-424 GVLTNPELAVQRFG
+424 GVLTNPELAVDRFR

-444 GVDA
+444 GIDA

>member
-1 MTLEILLPTGRG
+1 VTLELKLPHD
-13 AGSPAGSATGGG
+13 GG
-25 LESRRAIGG
+25 LT
-34 GGASAAGRLESE
+34 
-46 RAGGGGPGEGRRD
+46 P
-59 GVGGGAS
+59 
-66 AAGRLETYRLVGTPV
+66 YRLVGEPV
-81 ARGNYAPATRRL
+81 AQGTYEPARSRL

-108 SPGAPAVVDWEHTLE
+108 SPGQPAVIDWEHTLE

-149 WAATQELIRRS
+149 WAATQQLIRRS

-174 TDQLT
+174 TDQL
-179 AAGRPTGGAHAL
+179 AAGNHSLET
-191 DAVIAAYE
+191 VIAAYE
-199 EQLGLAEEVGAQP
+199 EQVAVAEDVGAQP

-224 ESPDDYRK
+224 GSPDDYRK
-232 VYDRLVGQSTRPVI
+232 VYDRLLNQSSRPVI

-273 VVDLIADN
+273 VVELIGDN
-281 VTKVDGIKVSLLDAS
+281 TSKVDGIKVSLLDAS

-314 DDFNYPELIR
+314 DDFNYPSLIK
-324 GDDDRHSD
+324 GDEDRYSD

-348 LKALDDGDLDTYD
+348 LKALDDGDLQRYD
-361 RVFAPTVPLARQI
+361 EVFAPAVPLSRQI

-424 GVLTNPELAVQRFG
+424 GVLTNPELAVTRFR